1 VCVIFE
7 THFNAYISQYKITY
21 DEILQRTLWFAIWNH
36 DSFGHNDFLG
46 EVLVPIDQ
54 YHQSGFSL
62 EDPEPQWYDLC
73 ERVSF
78 PQKIFPLEFLGKF
91 LGMAD
96 SMSLAMGG
104 CPNATMGAKNNFP
117 GMTAWAK
124 N

>member
-1 VCVIFE
+1 
-7 THFNAYISQYKITY
+7 
-21 DEILQRTLWFAIWNH
+21 LWFAIWNH

-73 ERVSF
+73 ERVSS

-91 LGMAD
+91 LGILGMAD
-96 SMSLAMGG
+96 SMSLCKGWMPQCYSGS
-104 CPNATMGAKNNFP
+104 KE
-117 GMTAWAK
+117 
-124 N
+124 